1 MWQSC
6 DYQSTCGGLNNTV
19 RHRNTVQS
27 LLNHQSYLKKREK
40 QSKVGK
46 FAKLVSHKSIGIEY
60 EVTSWSLPG
69 GVERESLN
77 NSSWN
82 GVTWA
87 HLSHMTVWSSL
98 IWEFGGRIQR
108 FCRSKTFFV
117 AMSWPAQAL
126 THSGLASG
134 LLLLPSSLPPL
145 PLLVL
150 LSELM
155 FLCGDTFSRHDGTG
169 YARLI

>member
-69 GVERESLN
+69 GVERELKQQQLE
-77 NSSWN
+77 W
-82 GVTWA
+82 
-87 HLSHMTVWSSL
+87 SHMSSPVPYDSL
-98 IWEFGGRIQR
+98 KLLDLGIWRENTEVLQVKDVL
-108 FCRSKTFFV
+108 CSNV
-117 AMSWPAQAL
+117 L
-126 THSGLASG
+126 TSPGPHAFWTRLWATAAPVFTASTATA
-134 LLLLPSSLPPL
+134 SASVRAHVSLW
-145 PLLVL
+145 
-150 LSELM
+150 
-155 FLCGDTFSRHDGTG
+155 RH
-169 YARLI
+169 L